1 MILNSFKYFPHTLQF
16 KSDFKT
22 STDKLKSRKVFI
34 IELKDENGISF
45 FGEAVPLPEFGSESF
60 EDVEKELNELSQ
72 RDSFEIGNSLEEV
85 FEQINSLSGL
95 PTIQF
100 ALEQIFIT
108 AMLKQNNF
116 LLSDFQYEKVIN
128 VNAVVGIESFISAQ
142 EKLKVIIDSDFKVIK
157 LKTSDENF
165 EELLNLLSW
174 AIGEL
179 QAKVKFRIDP
189 NQSWDVKKT
198 ILRSERLALLPVEYI
213 EQPVKNFDDLVE
225 TSQKS
230 SIPIAA
236 DESVRTLDDAQR
248 LINNSKAKF
257 LVIKPALFG
266 GLGKIIQLMNL
277 IENNDVKIVVSSAF
291 ESNIGRRHLALIAST
306 INNNIAHGLATS
318 EHLLNQPCE
327 DVFPIENGL
336 LNFSMEKYKTGLKPK
351 F

>member
-22 STDKLKSRKVFI
+22 STGKLKSRKVFI

-45 FGEAVPLPEFGSESF
+45 FGEAAPLPEFGSESF
-60 EDVEKELNELSQ
+60 EDVENELNKLSEKDLFRIGGSLQ
-72 RDSFEIGNSLEEV
+72 EI
-85 FEQINSLSGL
+85 FDQINSFTEL

-128 VNAVVGIESFISAQ
+128 VNAVMGIESFVSAQ

-157 LKTSDENF
+157 LKTGDENF

-189 NQSWDVKKT
+189 NQSWNVKKT

-248 LINNSKAKF
+248 LINNSKVKF
-257 LVIKPALFG
+257 IVIKPALFG

-291 ESNIGRRHLALIAST
+291 ESNIGRRHLTLIAST

-327 DVFPIENGL
+327 DVFPIENGF
-336 LNFSMEKYKTGLKPK
+336 LNFFIEKYKTGLTPK